1 MKALITIRNF
11 FIISSLV
18 IINSSLNK
26 EELKKHNMT
35 SPSVNETKYN
45 VTITDLGSFVSALQ
59 LIQTVTNKP
68 GC

>member
-1 MKALITIRNF
+1 MKALITIRNL

-18 IINSSLNK
+18 IISSSFHK
-26 EELKKHNMT
+26 EELKKHNIPST
-35 SPSVNETKYN
+35 SVNETKVN
-45 VTITDLGSFVSALQ
+45 VTITDLGSFGSSLQ